1 MVYRKNENTSEK
13 KKEKKEKT
21 PEQLQKDEELFCE

>member
-1 MVYRKNENTSEK
+1 MGLKYLMVYRKNENTSEK

-21 PEQLQKDEELFCE
+21 PE